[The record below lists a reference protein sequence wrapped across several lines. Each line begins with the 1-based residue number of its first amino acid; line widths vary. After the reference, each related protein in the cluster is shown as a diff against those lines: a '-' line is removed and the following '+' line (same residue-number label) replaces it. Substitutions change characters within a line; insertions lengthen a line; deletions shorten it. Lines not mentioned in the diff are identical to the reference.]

1 MNDLPHW
8 SHGRPAG
15 PKATWNRR
23 RNPDATRK
31 RQARER
37 GFRQALLHAQ
47 TYVKEFYAQAGYTE
61 HGEVFMEAD
70 IEHIAMT
77 KDLTRAL

>member
-1 MNDLPHW
+1 MAVRQDL
-8 SHGRPAG
+8 
-15 PKATWNRR
+15 RR
-23 RNPDATRK
+23 HRIGDGILALLE
-31 RQARER
+31 REAQDR